1 MLPEY
6 QRRGIGSALIREG
19 LSRLKALDAAG
30 CCLVGHPAYYRRF
43 GFENAPGLVCEG
55 VPRDVFF
62 ALSIDG
68 HIPQGIVEFHE
79 AFKVDR

>member
-1 MLPEY
+1 
-6 QRRGIGSALIREG
+6 
-19 LSRLKALDAAG
+19 
-30 CCLVGHPAYYRRF
+30 VGHPAYYRRF

-62 ALSIDG
+62 ALSFEG
-68 HIPQGIVEFHE
+68 QVPRGIVEFHE